1 MTACHLYL
9 SLRPRFEIRMCPFEP
24 AAPQDKYLS
33 IRNHVLTRWRADVN
47 RYLSLEEAGL
57 KIQSQFQDL
66 VRIAWEFLNLM
77 GYINFG
83 VNMPARPLPGPKP
96 TQSVIVIGAGLA
108 GVSAACQL
116 HRWGYKVRLVGVMG
130 GCRGREEGGWG
141 KGGKGGGV
149 GEGG

>member
-1 MTACHLYL
+1 MPLVCNC
-9 SLRPRFEIRMCPFEP
+9 F
-24 AAPQDKYLS
+24 PQDKYLS

-57 KIQSQFQDL
+57 KIQGQFQDL

-116 HRWGYKVRLVGVMG
+116 HRWGYKVRFVGVMG
-130 GCRGREEGGWG
+130 GWG
-141 KGGKGGGV
+141 C
-149 GEGG
+149 

>member
-1 MTACHLYL
+1 M
-9 SLRPRFEIRMCPFEP
+9 RPFEP

-57 KIQSQFQDL
+57 KIQGQFQDL
-66 VRIAWEFLNLM
+66 VRIAWELLTLM
-77 GYINFG
+77 GSINFG

-116 HRWGYKVRLVGVMG
+116 HRWGYKVRMQ
-130 GCRGREEGGWG
+130 GWR
-141 KGGKGGGV
+141 V
-149 GEGG
+149 GEGARAWAWEVVVVRNRREGGLCAAHHLQSVAFLRNKWF